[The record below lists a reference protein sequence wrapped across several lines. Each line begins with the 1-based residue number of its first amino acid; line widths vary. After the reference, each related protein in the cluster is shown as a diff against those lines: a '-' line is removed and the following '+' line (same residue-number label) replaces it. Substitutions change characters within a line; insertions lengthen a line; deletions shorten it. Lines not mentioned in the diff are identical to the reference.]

1 MFADFTKILLA
12 YFYVSRNVIILVFN
26 LFLIADFT
34 KILEYLYL
42 SRDVV
47 IILVYN
53 LFFIQ

>member
-42 SRDVV
+42 SRDVE
-47 IILVYN
+47 
-53 LFFIQ
+53 